1 MTRAPAI
8 TPIEYSGLQT
18 AYDHF
23 NAELFEGSL
32 LDVFITYQRKANS
45 AGYFAPERYSS
56 RVGTDGQHEL
66 ALNPDGFIGHTDQQI
81 VQTLVHE
88 MAHVW
93 QHQHGKPSKRGYHN
107 KEWATKMKAVGLVSL
122 FDREA
127 GR

>member
-66 ALNPDGFIGHTDQQI
+66 ALNPHSPDETAISGTFGT
-81 VQTLVHE
+81 V
-88 MAHVW
+88 
-93 QHQHGKPSKRGYHN
+93 
-107 KEWATKMKAVGLVSL
+107 
-122 FDREA
+122 FDYYSASYR
-127 GR
+127 